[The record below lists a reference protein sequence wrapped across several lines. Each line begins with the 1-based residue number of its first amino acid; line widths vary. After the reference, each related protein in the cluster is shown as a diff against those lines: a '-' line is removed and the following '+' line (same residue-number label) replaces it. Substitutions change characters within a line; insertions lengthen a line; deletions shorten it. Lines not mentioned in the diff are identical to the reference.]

1 MVGEDIF
8 NDSMQKMIEGCQ
20 ILNGKSLIE
29 LFKDP
34 KIIDYIVMNFK

>member
-1 MVGEDIF
+1 MVCEDIF

-20 ILNGKSLIE
+20 ILNGKSLNE

-34 KIIDYIVMNFK
+34 NIIDYIVMNLK